1 MLYNL
6 HNPDA
11 PKFVPS
17 CNLCHADI
25 LTGYRHHCDNC
36 EIDFCQNCINNSPVR
51 VHQHPL
57 RPMAIAN
64 SAPQQLT
71 EEQRRE
77 RL

>member
-1 MLYNL
+1 MMMLNNL

-17 CNLCHADI
+17 CNLYHENI
-25 LTGYRHHCDNC
+25 LTGYYHHCDYC
-36 EIDFCQNCINNSPVR
+36 EIDFCQNCINDSPVR

-64 SAPQQLT
+64 SAP